1 MAPPIVLVLN
11 AGSSS
16 VKFAAY
22 EAEGEGFARAKWRGQ
37 VEGIPGDPTLTVSE
51 DGRRIVDDERLAA
64 GGVHDHAGA
73 LKVALGR
80 LFELFGRERLFA
92 AGHRVVH
99 GGAVFGAPARIDSA
113 VLAEL
118 DRLVPLAPL
127 HQPHNISGVRAVAAV
142 APELP
147 QVACFDTSFHR
158 TIPAVA
164 STIALPRELRDK
176 GLRRYGFHGISYSYI
191 ASLLPERL
199 SEAERGRVV
208 VAHLG
213 NGASLCAMRDG
224 RSVETTMGFSALDGL
239 LMGTRCGSLDPGV
252 LLYLLRECGYDAASL
267 EELLYRRGGLLGL
280 SGVSADMRAVLAS
293 DAPEARLAADQF
305 VYRIVRE
312 VGALASTL
320 GGLDALIFTAGIGE
334 RSAEIRERVCRGLEW
349 LGVTLDAEANASA
362 AERISLPGG
371 KVATLVLPTD
381 EERVIAGETLAL
393 VAKARELAS

>member
-22 EAEGEGFARAKWRGQ
+22 EAEGEGFAQAKWRGQ
-37 VEGIPGDPTLTVSE
+37 VEGIPGDPALTVSE
-51 DGRRIVDDERLAA
+51 DGRRIVDGERLKAS
-64 GGVHDHAGA
+64 GVGDHASA
-73 LKVALGR
+73 LKIALER
-80 LFELFGRERLFA
+80 LFELFGRERLLA

-99 GGAVFGAPARIDSA
+99 GGAVFDGPARIGA
-113 VLAEL
+113 EVLAEL

-127 HQPHNISGVRAVAAV
+127 HQPHNIAGVRAVAEV

-147 QVACFDTSFHR
+147 QIACFDTSFHR

-239 LMGTRCGSLDPGV
+239 MMGTRCGSLDPGV
-252 LLYLLRECGYDAASL
+252 LLYLLRDGYEAASL

-312 VGALASTL
+312 VGALTSIL

-334 RSAEIRERVCRGLEW
+334 RSAEIRARVCRGLEW
-349 LGVTLDAEANASA
+349 LGVALDEEANEAA
-362 AERISLPGG
+362 AERISSPGG

-381 EERVIAGETLAL
+381 EERVIAEETLAL
-393 VAKARELAS
+393 VAAAREPAL